1 MQSSHSLFYQ
11 APVRDQLLE
20 HLERIVGV
28 VLGLGLLAE
37 AAPDA
42 GGPRDPAVRV
52 HAGAGVAP
60 AMVPLFEA

>member
-1 MQSSHSLFYQ
+1 LQSSHSLFNQ

-28 VLGLGLLAE
+28 VLGLLAE

-42 GGPRDPAVRV
+42 GGPRDPVVRV
-52 HAGAGVAP
+52 HAGAGVAS
-60 AMVPLFEA
+60 AVVPLFEA